1 MSASERAHEGLQY
14 TELTNFMG
22 AEIHGIDLNVPL
34 SEGAFADLRRLLA
47 DHSLLLLRNQDI
59 SPDSQISFSRR
70 FGELEEHV
78 LQNFCLDGHPEIFV
92 VSNIIE
98 NGEHIGAYGGSK
110 EYHSDLAYI
119 EAPSLG
125 SVFYCLECTEVGG
138 ETSFI
143 SMYAVHDA
151 LPEERRTWL
160 TQQKAVFDYPWNHE
174 IRNAHRPPLTAAQI
188 ANTPPVSHPCVR
200 THPETGRR
208 AAFYSPIWIRN
219 FEGMSEEE
227 SQPILD
233 ELCEFAMRPEF
244 TYTHKWQP
252 GDVLIWDNRSSMHKA
267 NPFDE
272 KNGRRLMHRTTI
284 CGDRPYLDG

>member
-1 MSASERAHEGLQY
+1 MSASERVHEGLEY

-34 SEGAFADLRRLLA
+34 TESEFADLRRLLA
-47 DHSLLLLRNQDI
+47 DHSLLLMRNQDI
-59 SPDSQISFSRR
+59 SPNSQISFSRR

-151 LPEERRTWL
+151 LPGERRTWL